1 MSKSNSKSILSINY
15 EQGYVQLHSD
25 GQFIIVGDVKW
36 AAYAF
41 VKHVQDNIGE
51 ALSITFNRSVKAN
64 RILTGKTK
72 YTLQWIH
79 NQGAKKPEQWEK
91 FAQEYERIWKLK
103 AFA

>member
-1 MSKSNSKSILSINY
+1 MSINY

-25 GQFIIVGDVKW
+25 GQFLIEGDVKW

-41 VKHVQDNIGE
+41 VKHVQENIGS

-64 RILTGKTK
+64 RILKHNGKAK

-79 NQGAKKPEQWEK
+79 NHGAGKPAQWEK
-91 FAQEYERIWKLK
+91 FVEEYDRIWKLK